1 MVYQKSA
8 DTTDEVEELFEKV
21 EDEELEEIKKKSVS
35 GAVSYLIRTLILNGI
50 GISTAFILSGYLSPE
65 DFGIYGYVTQ
75 FVGLFV
81 FFSDIGL
88 AAALVQKKTQPTE
101 TDYKTAFTVQ
111 QILSF
116 LILLGF
122 IALSMT
128 GIVQQKTG
136 PVGTYL
142 LFALGLSFPLASLK
156 TIPSIMLERELNFN
170 KLVIPQIFEQ
180 LVYNGVLVAFALN
193 HVGVQSYTYAI
204 IARSLIGLLVMF
216 WIKPWKP
223 GFALA
228 KDSLKTLMG
237 YGAKFQ
243 LNDLLARIKDQ
254 FFYIFLGYMLPLK
267 EFGYVQWSKNWSM
280 YPYNLTVSNVM
291 SITFP
296 TFSRL
301 QKNTEALGRAI
312 DKSIFFITMA
322 IFPIITG
329 MSIFIF
335 PLVQVIAKYEKWQP
349 AVWSLVFF
357 SLSIAWSAVSTPLTN
372 TLNAIGHINTTL
384 KLMVMW
390 TILTWIITPLLVL
403 WLGFNGVALAALII
417 SFTSVLPI
425 WEVKKVVKIHVWE
438 NSWRQLFACLAM
450 VIVGVPLIPLWS
462 QNLWFMLIGATFVSA
477 VYGMGLMVAGKDK
490 VFAELKSLRKKE

>member
-1 MVYQKSA
+1 MAYQITA
-8 DTTDEVEELFEKV
+8 DTTDEIEELFEEV
-21 EDEELEEIKKKSVS
+21 QNEELEEIKKKSVS

-50 GISTAFILSGYLSPE
+50 GLGTAFILSGYLSPE

-88 AAALVQKKTQPTE
+88 AAALVQKKTEPTE

-116 LILLGF
+116 LILGCFLV
-122 IALSMT
+122 LSMT
-128 GIVQQKTG
+128 GIVQSKTG
-136 PVGTYL
+136 PVGTWL
-142 LFALGLSFPLASLK
+142 LLALGISFPLASLK
-156 TIPSIMLERELNFN
+156 TIPSIMLERELDFN
-170 KLVIPQIFEQ
+170 KLILPQIFEQ
-180 LVYNGVLVAFALN
+180 LVYNGVLVWFAL
-193 HVGVQSYTYAI
+193 HRVGVQSYTYAI
-204 IARSLIGLLVMF
+204 ISRSIIGLIVMF

-228 KDSLKTLMG
+228 KDSLKTLIG
-237 YGAKFQ
+237 FGAKFQ
-243 LNDLLARIKDQ
+243 LNDFLSRIKDQ

-267 EFGYVQWSKNWSM
+267 QFAYVQWAKNWSM

-291 SITFP
+291 DITFP

-301 QKNTEALGRAI
+301 QKNKEALGKAI
-312 DKSIFFITMA
+312 DKSIFFITLA
-322 IFPIITG
+322 IFPILVG

-357 SLSIAWSAVSTPLTN
+357 SLSIAWSAISTPLTN

-390 TILTWIITPLLVL
+390 TILTWVVTPLLVL
-403 WLGFNGVALAALII
+403 WLGFNGVALAA
-417 SFTSVLPI
+417 
-425 WEVKKVVKIHVWE
+425 
-438 NSWRQLFACLAM
+438 
-450 VIVGVPLIPLWS
+450 
-462 QNLWFMLIGATFVSA
+462 
-477 VYGMGLMVAGKDK
+477 
-490 VFAELKSLRKKE
+490 

>member
-1 MVYQKSA
+1 MAYQTS
-8 DTTDEVEELFEKV
+8 TDVTNEVEELFE
-21 EDEELEEIKKKSVS
+21 EGQEEALEEIKKKSVS

-50 GISTAFILSGYLSPE
+50 GLATAFILSGYLSPE

-88 AAALVQKKTQPTE
+88 AAALVQKKTEPTE
-101 TDYKTAFTVQ
+101 TDYRTAFTIQ
-111 QILSF
+111 QILSW
-116 LILLGF
+116 LIFAGF
-122 IALSMT
+122 IILSMT

-136 PVGTYL
+136 EVGTWL
-142 LFALGLSFPLASLK
+142 LIALGMSFPLASLK
-156 TIPSIMLERELNFN
+156 TIPSIMLERELDFN
-170 KLVIPQIFEQ
+170 KLVLPQIFEQ
-180 LVYNGVLVAFALN
+180 LVYNGVLIVFALQ

-204 IARSLIGLLVMF
+204 IARSIIGLIVMF
-216 WIKPWKP
+216 LIRPWKP

-228 KDSLKTLMG
+228 KDSLKTLLG
-237 YGAKFQ
+237 YGARFQ
-243 LNDLLARIKDQ
+243 LNDFLARIKDQ
-254 FFYIFLGYMLPLK
+254 FFYILLGYMLPLK

-280 YPYNLTVSNVM
+280 YPYNLTVQNVM

-301 QKNTEALGRAI
+301 QKNKEALGKAI
-312 DKSIFFITMA
+312 DKSIFFITLA

-335 PLVQVIAKYEKWQP
+335 PLVHVISKYEKWQP

-390 TILTWIITPLLVL
+390 TVLTWVVTPLLVL
-403 WLGFNGVALAALII
+403 FLGFNGVGLAALLI
-417 SFTSVLPI
+417 SFTSFLPVL
-425 WEVKKVVKIHVWE
+425 EVKKIVAIHAWE
-438 NSWRQLFACLAM
+438 NSWRQLVASLCM
-450 VIVGVPLIPLWS
+450 VAVGVPLMSLWS
-462 QNLWFMLIGATFVSA
+462 KNILWMLIGATFVSLA
-477 VYGMGLMVAGKDK
+477 YGLALLIVGKQK
-490 VFAELKSLRKKE
+490 VFAELRSLRKK